1 MLKRNKIYCGDCV
14 DVMQQIDAAAI
25 DLTVTSPPYDNLRD
39 YEGYIFNFE
48 GIAKELFRITKE
60 GGVVVWIIGDATI
73 DGDESG
79 TSFKQALRFK
89 EIGFKLHDTMIYRN
103 PGTGAKGS
111 NYCYWQAFEYMFVF
125 VKGKIKTVNRL
136 KDKKNKCYGTR
147 STSGRK
153 SKETKTR
160 LHPREG
166 TLIQKYGIRENI
178 WTISAGHGH
187 GDETKHPAPFP
198 EQLAKD
204 HIISWC
210 NERDLVLD
218 PMAGSGTT
226 CKMAKLN
233 NRDYIGIDISPK
245 YCEIARKRLNK
256 IPVRLDTFF
265 DG

>member
-136 KDKKNKCYGTR
+136 KDKKNKTYGDR

-178 WTISAGHGH
+178 RTISAGHGH

-198 EQLAKD
+198 EQLAND
-204 HIISWC
+204 HIVSWS
-210 NERDLVLD
+210 NEGDLVLD